1 MKKINDSIDL
11 MDVMPDLDVLDLDN
25 LEASEIASEE
35 KADGGESETDAPEIQ
50 ATEHKN
56 EAAEDD
62 EAADVQAT
70 AQRPDSGDIWESF
83 INEIEENKTRGK
95 SANTLLVGIDV
106 DLCHTIDECLID
118 GVNRSQMVNAALRC
132 FIKDNLDKFA
142 SLRKQRKS
150 LLD

>member
-25 LEASEIASEE
+25 LEASEIAAEE

-50 ATEHKN
+50 ATEHN
-56 EAAEDD
+56 SEA
-62 EAADVQAT
+62 T
-70 AQRPDSGDIWESF
+70 TQRPDSGNLWECF
-83 INEIEENKTRGK
+83 IREIEENKTHVK
-95 SANTLLVGIDV
+95 NASMPVGIDI
-106 DLCHTIDECLID
+106 DLCHTLDECLVD
-118 GVNRSQMVNAALRC
+118 GVSRKQMVNAALRC

>member
-25 LEASEIASEE
+25 LEASEIVAEE
-35 KADGGESETDAPEIQ
+35 KADAPEIQ

-118 GVNRSQMVNAALRC
+118 GVNRRQMVNAALRC

>member
-50 ATEHKN
+50 ATEHN
-56 EAAEDD
+56 SEASDD
-62 EAADVQAT
+62 EAT
-70 AQRPDSGDIWESF
+70 TQRPDSGDLWESF
-83 INEIEENKTRGK
+83 IREVEGNKTHVK
-95 SANTLLVGIDV
+95 NASMPVGIDI
-106 DLCHTIDECLID
+106 DLCHTLDECLID
-118 GVNRSQMVNAALRC
+118 GVSRKQMVNAALRC